1 MDLSVNG
8 ERKTFIPPPS
18 SVEALL
24 ERLALPS
31 ARVAVELNGAL
42 VRRAERG
49 QTELRSG
56 DVIEVVTLVGGG

>member
-1 MDLSVNG
+1 MELSVNG
-8 ERKTFIPPPS
+8 ERKTFDPPPR
-18 SVEALL
+18 SVEDLL
-24 ERLALPS
+24 EQLALPG

-49 QTELRSG
+49 HTELREG

>member
-1 MDLSVNG
+1 MNG